1 MNIKQLE
8 TNLITWSQAYYDGT
22 PIVSDAVF
30 DFYLEQLRELDPT
43 NSILF
48 RTGHGY
54 IPKTSHL
61 TKVDHSFFC
70 GSLGKIKDVDSTI
83 WSNEPFIVTPKFDG
97 GSVVAYYQNG
107 TLSVVLSRGNGVV
120 GLDITRNVIHTIPKQ
135 IHNKEITAVRG
146 ELVVSYETAKKLG
159 ASHPRNKAIG
169 LSQSINV
176 NQEELQ
182 ELHIVWYDLP
192 EFLGTKIKI
201 METLKEEGFVV
212 PYYRICNSWVDYKQF
227 ANKHDKTTTI
237 IPSISGTFP
246 IDGLVLTKC
255 DNSSSIAYKFANEIA
270 ESVVKDIIWQLSR
283 TGRYIPVLNVE
294 SVFLS
299 GANISRVTANNL
311 DWLTQWKAGIGSTI
325 NIIRSNEI
333 IPTLIGVINDSTEY
347 NMPTHCEACGTL
359 LTIHGKDL
367 MCENQNCSAKNQAT
381 ISMILNHFKSDG
393 IGNTIIDDIISIH
406 YLTTIKDVGEWAH
419 YVELEDLKT
428 NFGSV
433 TSTKIKLLAD
443 EICNRKITFSDIFT
457 MANIPSVSSSTIEK
471 LITNVSMT
479 EFIDVF
485 ENDNRAIIR
494 SNKWI
499 DCFPTYKQP
508 DNIELYFDRLV
519 ELYILF
525 SNQIVEIKQKNQP
538 IMMTYALT
546 GTLSKTRNEIVKEFT
561 EYGCKFVDVNKAD
574 VLIAPGPSTSA
585 KYKLAISRGIKIM
598 TEDEF
603 RKFLNKIT
611 FPYKFI

>member
-1 MNIKQLE
+1 
-8 TNLITWSQAYYDGT
+8 
-22 PIVSDAVF
+22 
-30 DFYLEQLRELDPT
+30 
-43 NSILF
+43 
-48 RTGHGY
+48 
-54 IPKTSHL
+54 
-61 TKVDHSFFC
+61 
-70 GSLGKIKDVDSTI
+70 
-83 WSNEPFIVTPKFDG
+83 
-97 GSVVAYYQNG
+97 
-107 TLSVVLSRGNGVV
+107 
-120 GLDITRNVIHTIPKQ
+120 
-135 IHNKEITAVRG
+135 
-146 ELVVSYETAKKLG
+146 
-159 ASHPRNKAIG
+159 
-169 LSQSINV
+169 
-176 NQEELQ
+176 
-182 ELHIVWYDLP
+182 
-192 EFLGTKIKI
+192 
-201 METLKEEGFVV
+201 
-212 PYYRICNSWVDYKQF
+212 
-227 ANKHDKTTTI
+227 
-237 IPSISGTFP
+237 
-246 IDGLVLTKC
+246 
-255 DNSSSIAYKFANEIA
+255 
-270 ESVVKDIIWQLSR
+270 
-283 TGRYIPVLNVE
+283 
-294 SVFLS
+294 
-299 GANISRVTANNL
+299 
-311 DWLTQWKAGIGSTI
+311 
-325 NIIRSNEI
+325 
-333 IPTLIGVINDSTEY
+333 
-347 NMPTHCEACGTL
+347 MPTHCEACGTL

-443 EICNRKITFSDIFT
+443 EICNRKITFSDIFA

-519 ELYILF
+519 ELYTLF